1 MESED
6 IVFDV
11 KKALN
16 NECEDMGIFTINKI
30 IGNLQL
36 SYLKKDSDDI
46 NAFENV
52 INEYYKD
59 PNRDKIELVYIN
71 KKADYWTFIEN
82 DDDEL

>member
-1 MESED
+1 MSSQQ
-6 IVFDV
+6 IIFDN

-30 IGNLQL
+30 IGNLQIA
-36 SYLKKDSDDI
+36 YMMNNDEMI
-46 NAFENV
+46 NSFENV